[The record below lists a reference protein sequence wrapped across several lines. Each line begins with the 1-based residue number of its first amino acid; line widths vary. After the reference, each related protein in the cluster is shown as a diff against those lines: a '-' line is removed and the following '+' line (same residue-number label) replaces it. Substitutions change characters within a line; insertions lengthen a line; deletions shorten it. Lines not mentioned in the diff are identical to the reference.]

1 MPYPLQFSFITS
13 VQNLQPSQ
21 SFKYRG
27 ISLLAQHLKNLNGN
41 QAHLVIASGG
51 NAGYAAAC
59 ASKQLGLR
67 RTVYLPEGATP
78 YMLRL
83 LRNEGAQ
90 VIIHGSYYYEALQEA
105 ERKAADDPFAC
116 LYDSILKVSIFSF

>member
-1 MPYPLQFSFITS
+1 MSYPLQFSFIIS

-41 QAHLVIASGG
+41 
-51 NAGYAAAC
+51 AAC

-67 RTVYLPEGATP
+67 CTVYLPEGATP

>member
-1 MPYPLQFSFITS
+1 MSYPLQFSFIIS

-67 RTVYLPEGATP
+67 CTVYLPEGVTP